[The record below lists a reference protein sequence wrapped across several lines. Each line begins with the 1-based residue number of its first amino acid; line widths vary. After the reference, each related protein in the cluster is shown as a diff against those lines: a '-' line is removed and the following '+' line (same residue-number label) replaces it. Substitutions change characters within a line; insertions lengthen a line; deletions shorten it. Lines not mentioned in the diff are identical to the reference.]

1 MPLVVIAICLAL
13 VMSLTHVPPFETVF
27 GPGYTTV
34 ATQGTYG
41 IIIDERFATRFV
53 NAREGVSFDMWTPSR
68 DDIST
73 AEELLRPYRP
83 DDALDRRTRSEF
95 DSPEEAVSR
104 TWFGSIV
111 DGERLLFV
119 NGYCAGGLPAQPLIP
134 IVVSDGGACYWNAT
148 IDATAW
154 VIITYRESGEA

>member
-1 MPLVVIAICLAL
+1 MPLVAIAICTAL
-13 VMSLTHVPPFETVF
+13 VMSLTHVPPFDTVF
-27 GPGYTTV
+27 GPGYTMV

-41 IIIDERFATRFV
+41 IIIDERFANRFV
-53 NAREGVSFDMWTPSR
+53 NAPEGASFEMWTPSR

-104 TWFGSIV
+104 T
-111 DGERLLFV
+111 
-119 NGYCAGGLPAQPLIP
+119 
-134 IVVSDGGACYWNAT
+134 
-148 IDATAW
+148 
-154 VIITYRESGEA
+154 